1 MVLAGTDAP
10 WQGYTYVINK
20 WNSSSVITY
29 NNGSVNLSD
38 YDSTKDTQKWTCDCS
53 DGWLGFSYSDGNT
66 TYYLGFD
73 SYEALHCTATSQKKW
88 EDFDVRKHP
97 DGGYKVFMRK
107 DEGLRPLG
115 ENGDGKLA
123 MVYSTDIKWG
133 FNKT

>member
-10 WQGYTYVINK
+10 WHGNTYVINK

-29 NNGSVNLSD
+29 SNGSISVSD
-38 YDSTKDTQKWTCDCS
+38 YDSTKENQKWTCDSS
-53 DGWLGFSYSDGNT
+53 DGWLGFSYSDGTT

-73 SYEALHCTATSQKKW
+73 AYEVLHCTATSQKKW

-115 ENGDGKLA
+115 ENADGKLA
-123 MVYSTDIKWG
+123 MVSSTDIKWG